1 MRIATQW
8 SRRRASEFCGLDL
21 LVNSAGITR
30 RNLPEEEDF
39 ERAWERVMAVNLK
52 GTLLMCHAALPAMR
66 ERGGGAIVNLSS
78 VMGRRGYP
86 PELGLSDGFNPYPH
100 SKGGVIQLTRDLGL
114 RLARDGIRVNA
125 VCPAFVH
132 TALTEGI
139 TSDPERHRRLAGAPP
154 DGPSRP
160 RGGDRERDPLSRV
173 GRGVLRYRCRLGRG
187 RRLHRS
193 LIPWRSDPAI
203 IRVPGSV
210 VLDCGQRGLS
220 RIRTSCKRQD
230 CFRCRAGTVGDGQT
244 TGNVL
249 AVPWNL
255 VDERMNE

>member
-1 MRIATQW
+1 MPGRVQDKVAVVSGAASGIGAAAAERFAAEGARVVLFDIDADPLALRERGLRGRGFTCR
-8 SRRRASEFCGLDL
+8 SLVGDVSIRADCDAVVETARVAFGGLDL

-139 TSDPERHRRLAGAPP
+139 TSDPERHRRLAARHPMG
-154 DGPSRP
+154 
-160 RGGDRERDPLSRV
+160 
-173 GRGVLRYRCRLGRG
+173 RLGRAEEIANVI
-187 RRLHRS
+187 LF
-193 LIPWRSDPAI
+193 LASDEASF
-203 IRVPGSV
+203 VTAAAWDV
-210 VLDCGQRGLS
+210 
-220 RIRTSCKRQD
+220 
-230 CFRCRAGTVGDGQT
+230 DGGYT
-244 TGNVL
+244 
-249 AVPWNL
+249 AA
-255 VDERMNE
+255 